1 LKFTESVMGVLSKNF
16 KRNLGSNLFINLGA
30 LLVKP
35 AFSEMRRNYDY
46 QEYGGIPLLGVNGIS
61 IICHGSSSAKAIKN
75 ALSVAEKMS
84 LKKVNEH
91 ISETL
96 KNRGEDRS

>member
-1 LKFTESVMGVLSKNF
+1 MGVLTKSF
-16 KRNLGSNLFINLGA
+16 RRNIGSNLFTNLGA

-35 AFSEMRRNYDY
+35 AFSELRRNYDY
-46 QEYGGIPLLGVNGIS
+46 EEYGGVPLLGVNGIS

-75 ALSVAEKMS
+75 ALSVAERMS
-84 LKKVNEH
+84 VKNVNKH

-96 KNRGEDRS
+96 KIRGEKLA